1 MNLALKIVLL
11 LVVLLTGNELMA
23 QNNLTYKQLIE
34 EADLYLKAG
43 DTGFARIDYAK
54 AVTMNPTDEYPRLK
68 LTELDR
74 QENTKHR
81 NDSIFE
87 QSLLNAEKYF
97 KARNYNLAQT
107 EYKKSLE
114 LKPESEF
121 IKDRLATISASASKT
136 DQTSIVSTK
145 TEAVKLNTPDDAS
158 KVNTVKQEV
167 IIDKPINKTIVK
179 ENKQPVSVPA
189 DQKQVTDPLTSGP
202 TPLQAALT
210 QADEFFGAKDYENA
224 VQRYQTALS
233 LKPGDKTIKVKLTS
247 TQALLDKQKKDQKA
261 YFDIII
267 AAEKA
272 VALKNT
278 PQAISYYEKAALLKP
293 DDNAVSNKLI
303 NLRDQLVV
311 EQQLEKSFKD
321 IISKADN
328 FLNDNNLSEAR
339 KSYEQA
345 RAIKPEDKYTQDK
358 LLEISKIESI
368 NEVENIK
375 KYKETLVLAE
385 SLLNQEDYQGA
396 YQTFGKASALQPKE
410 VYPKQKMTELAAKI
424 KDLEAKYIMAYNG
437 YIGDANKAF
446 KAKNW
451 DIAMDNYLLA
461 LKTKPNDT
469 LSANQMNRI
478 LGYLDKKLITTLTP
492 TSPILLE
499 GKEVKLPFKAMDP
512 TKRINHYFVLRVKN
526 SSAGTPRL
534 YLSFGQD
541 AQKNGGIIYRN
552 LLKGG
557 QYVDYVIRMANQ
569 DRWYRP
575 NNNWISLIV
584 EGGSLEIE
592 QLKICADF

>member
-1 MNLALKIVLL
+1 MKLALKIVLL

-43 DTGFARIDYAK
+43 DIGFARIDYTK

-68 LTELDR
+68 LAELDR
-74 QENTKHR
+74 QERTQR
-81 NDSIFE
+81 LNDSLFE
-87 QSLLNAEKYF
+87 QNLLNAEKYF
-97 KARNYNLAQT
+97 KAGNYNLAQIGF
-107 EYKKSLE
+107 KKALE

-121 IKDRLATISASASKT
+121 IKDRLATISASVSKA
-136 DQTSIVSTK
+136 DQTSLTSLKI
-145 TEAVKLNTPDDAS
+145 EAVKQDSPPETLKT
-158 KVNTVKQEV
+158 NTVKQEV
-167 IIDKPINKTIVK
+167 IIDKPINKPNVI
-179 ENKQPVSVPA
+179 ENKQPVTVPKE
-189 DQKQVTDPLTSGP
+189 QKQVTDPLPSGP
-202 TPLQAALT
+202 TSLQAALT

-224 VQRYQTALS
+224 AQRYQTALS
-233 LKPGDKTIKVKLTS
+233 LKPGDKSIKSKLTA
-247 TQALLDKQKKDQKA
+247 TQALLDKEKKDQKI
-261 YFDIII
+261 YNDIMI

-272 VALKNT
+272 VTQKNT
-278 PQAISYYEKAALLKP
+278 SQAIAFYEQAAKLKP

-321 IISKADN
+321 IIAKADN
-328 FLNDNNLSEAR
+328 FFHDNNLPEAK

-345 RAIKPEDKYTQDK
+345 RSIKPDDKYTQDK

-385 SLLNQEDYQGA
+385 ALLNQEDYQGA
-396 YQTFGKASALQPKE
+396 YQTFNKASALQPKE
-410 VYPKQKMTELAAKI
+410 VYPKQKMTELTTKI
-424 KDLEAKYIMAYNG
+424 KDLEAKYMIAYNG
-437 YIGDANKAF
+437 YIVDGNKAY

-469 LSANQMNRI
+469 ISANQMNRI

-492 TSPILLE
+492 SSPILLE
-499 GKEVKLPFKAMDP
+499 GKEVKLPFKAIDP

-526 SSAGTPRL
+526 SGAGTPRL

-575 NNNWISLIV
+575 DNNWISLIV